1 MARRLAGGRRRR
13 GAARAGP
20 ADPAAPTGVAP
31 GGATGRTDGPEPAPD
46 PGHAVGGDGGWLGAA
61 AGGGGRRGRA
71 GSPSP
76 AGIVAR
82 LIVLGGLAGLV
93 LAVPVMVPSVY
104 VNVVSRAAIYGIV
117 ALSMNVLLGHAGQ
130 ISLGH
135 TAFVGVGAFAAG
147 YALTE
152 WALPFPLAVGIAGVT
167 GAVAALLLGGVALR
181 LQGLYLALVTIAYG
195 LFAQE
200 TIFNIRSITGGG
212 AGMPAPRPALLA
224 GDVRYAYFCFAA
236 LAAGLALDRRL
247 TSSRAGRAIQALRDD
262 ERVAASWGINVT
274 GYKILAFTLS
284 GILAGVAGALFASV
298 EQIVSPQDFTFGL
311 SLTFLLMTVVGGA
324 GDRWGVVQGGALFA
338 VLPTLLERAHDNFGF
353 FPFTALSATWE
364 PAIGALLLLLTLIF
378 FPGGLAQQQAGLRRW
393 LSFRPVAAP
402 ALGATPG
409 SAPARGG
416 IGARP

>member
-1 MARRLAGGRRRR
+1 MARLLAGRPRR
-13 GAARAGP
+13 GTGPGAGGSG
-20 ADPAAPTGVAP
+20 AQGTSAPPEGAGRGAP
-31 GGATGRTDGPEPAPD
+31 S
-46 PGHAVGGDGGWLGAA
+46 L
-61 AGGGGRRGRA
+61 GGGRRARA
-71 GSPSP
+71 WWPSP
-76 AGIVAR
+76 AGVLAR
-82 LIVLGGLAGLV
+82 LVVIGLLAGLV
-93 LAVPVMVPSVY
+93 LAVPVAVPGVY
-104 VNVVSRAAIYGIV
+104 VNVVSRAAIYGVV
-117 ALSMNVLLGHAGQ
+117 ALSMNVLVGYAGQ

-135 TAFVGVGAFAAG
+135 TAFVGVGAFGAG

-152 WALPFPLAVGIAGVT
+152 WGLPFPLAVAFAGAT
-167 GAVAALLLGGVALR
+167 GAVSALLLGGVALR

-200 TIFNIRSITGGG
+200 TIFNIRSVTGGG

-224 GDVRYAYFCFAA
+224 ADVRYAYFCLAA
-236 LAAGLALDRRL
+236 LAAALALDWRF
-247 TSSRAGRAIQALRDD
+247 TSSRAGRAVQALRDD

-284 GILAGVAGALFASV
+284 GILAGVAGALFAAV

-324 GDRWGVVQGGALFA
+324 GSRSGVVQGGALFA
-338 VLPTLLERAHDNFGF
+338 ALPTLLERAHDNFGF

-393 LSFRPVAAP
+393 LSFRPFAAP
-402 ALGATPG
+402 AHAAPGAA
-409 SAPARGG
+409 APTGG